1 MTRTVG
7 PPPAGDVRRNKA
19 GGGVPL
25 GHYLCVLL

>member
-7 PPPAGDVRRNKA
+7 PPAGDVRRNKA